1 MLDGGEAV
9 TRDELLSLP
18 VTVDVET
25 AGRAFGVGRTVAY
38 RMVRDGEFPV
48 PVIRVGNKYR
58 VSAAELWRVL
68 GVAPE

>member
-1 MLDGGEAV
+1 M

-38 RMVRDGEFPV
+38 RMVRDGQFPV
-48 PVIRVGNKYR
+48 PVLRVGNKYR
-58 VSAAELWRVL
+58 VSAAELWRTL
-68 GVAPE
+68 GFSPE

>member
-1 MLDGGEAV
+1 M

-48 PVIRVGNKYR
+48 PVLRVGNKYR
-58 VSAAELWRVL
+58 VSSAELWRAL

>member
-1 MLDGGEAV
+1 M

-48 PVIRVGNKYR
+48 PVLRVGNKYR
-58 VSAAELWRVL
+58 VSSAELRRVL
-68 GVAPE
+68 GVPSDAG

>member
-1 MLDGGEAV
+1 M

-38 RMVRDGEFPV
+38 RMVRDGDFPV
-48 PVIRVGNKYR
+48 PVLRVGNKLR
-58 VSAAELWRVL
+58 VRTAELWREL
-68 GVAPE
+68 GMRPE

>member
-1 MLDGGEAV
+1 MRDGGSHV

-38 RMVRDGEFPV
+38 RMVRDGQFPV
-48 PVIRVGNKYR
+48 PVLRVGNKYR
-58 VSAAELWRVL
+58 VSTAELWRML
-68 GVAPE
+68 GVSPE

>member
-1 MLDGGEAV
+1 MPDGGSHV
-9 TRDELLSLP
+9 NRDELLSLP

-48 PVIRVGNKYR
+48 PVLRVGNKYR
-58 VSAAELWRVL
+58 VSTAELWRML
-68 GVAPE
+68 GVSPE

>member
-1 MLDGGEAV
+1 MPDGGSTV

-38 RMVRDGEFPV
+38 RMVRDGQFPV
-48 PVIRVGNKYR
+48 PVLRVGNKYR
-58 VSAAELWRVL
+58 VSTAELWRTL
-68 GVAPE
+68 GVSPG